1 MPMHNLTGNT
11 THSCIYLAVVYFGDE
26 ENEKRI
32 CAATHLEKQKKKNIV
47 RRKERN
53 NSADE
58 NKYRI

>member
-32 CAATHLEKQKKKNIV
+32 CAATHLEKQKKKIL
-47 RRKERN
+47 
-53 NSADE
+53 
-58 NKYRI
+58 